1 MPECA
6 AAALKAAQTEPVLEI
21 CDLHKEFSA
30 RGKVSSHALRGVSL
44 QALRGQVTGLVGVD
58 GAGKSTLIRIAAGLL
73 LPSSGSLR
81 VLGRDPVTQ
90 ALDIQSAVGYMPQ
103 KFGLYQD
110 LSVAENLN
118 LYADLQ
124 GVPTQERKERF
135 ARLLEMTKLQPYSRR
150 RAGKLS
156 GGMKQKLGLACAL
169 IKSPSLLLL
178 DEPTVGVDPVSR
190 RELWKIVY
198 ELVEQEQIGVFVAT
212 AYMDEAE
219 RCDHVIALHQGKIL
233 AQGAPQTFSDQ
244 LRGRVY
250 LAAPDAGARVRQ
262 IYTRL
267 ATSPEIIDASIRAG
281 KVRLV
286 TTVGARSANGF
297 LAGHRVETTPPCFED
312 AFTALIPETRHD
324 FQPGTVLAPSGAP
337 DAAETIIE
345 TRQLRKDFGSF
356 TAVRELSFSVRR
368 GEIFGLLGPNGAGKS
383 TSFRMLCG
391 LLPASSGEISVAG
404 YNLHHSRAKARA
416 RLGYMAQQFS
426 LYGQLS
432 VAENLNFF
440 GRAYGL
446 GRKKLQ
452 QRIAWAYAEFAL
464 GDWRDS
470 AAAQL
475 PGGYKQRLAMAA
487 ALLHEPDILF
497 LDEPTSGVDLF
508 ARREFWLRINQ
519 FAEQGVTVV
528 VTTHFM
534 EEAEYCDRMLIM
546 SQGQTLAMG
555 APAEIR
561 ALART
566 AQNPQPTMDDAFI
579 VLAEGT
585 DASGADTENNG
596 DGGER

>member
-1 MPECA
+1 MLRPTRA
-6 AAALKAAQTEPVLEI
+6 ARKAATDLVLEI
-21 CDLHKEFSA
+21 NDLHKVFTTK
-30 RGKVSSHALRGVSL
+30 GKSTTQALRGVSL
-44 QALRGQVTGLVGVD
+44 QAYSGQVTGLVGVD
-58 GAGKSTLIRIAAGLL
+58 GAGKTTLIRITAGLM

-81 VLGRDPVTQ
+81 VVGLDPVTQ
-90 ALDIQSAVGYMPQ
+90 ALDIQSAIGYMPQ

-110 LSVAENLN
+110 LSIAENLR

-124 GVPTQERKERF
+124 GVPKQERAQRF
-135 ARLLEMTKLQPYSRR
+135 ERLLEMTKLAPYRSR

-169 IKSPSLLLL
+169 IKAPSLLLL

-198 ELVEQEQIGVFVAT
+198 ELVEQEGIGVFVAT

-219 RCDHVIALHQGKIL
+219 RCDHVIALHQGEIL
-233 AQGAPQTFSDQ
+233 AQGAPQAFSDR
-244 LRGRVY
+244 LRDRVF
-250 LAAPDAGARVRQ
+250 LATADADSRVRQ
-262 IYTRL
+262 IYTKL
-267 ATSPEIIDASIRAG
+267 AIRPEIVDASIRGG

-286 TTVGARSANGF
+286 SAAGAQIVNSC
-297 LAGHRVETTPPCFED
+297 LAGQRVEATRACFED
-312 AFTALIPETRHD
+312 AFTALIPEARHD
-324 FQPGTVLAPSGAP
+324 FQPGTESAHSVATDVSGP
-337 DAAETIIE
+337 IIE
-345 TRQLRKDFGSF
+345 TRKLRKDFGDF
-356 TAVRELSFSVRR
+356 TAVSELSFTVGR

-391 LLPASSGEISVAG
+391 LLPASSGAISVAG

-440 GRAYGL
+440 GKAYGL

-452 QRIAWAYAEFAL
+452 QRIAWAYAEFGLA
-464 GDWRDS
+464 DWRDA

-508 ARREFWLRINQ
+508 ARREFWLRINH

-555 APAEIR
+555 TPAQIR

-566 AQNPQPTMDDAFI
+566 PDNQQPTMDDAFI
-579 VLAEGT
+579 ALAEGT
-585 DASGADTENNG
+585 AAASEDTT
-596 DGGER
+596 DGGKR